1 MSRQTSSSRKPRK
14 DSVAWKVVD
23 FLEGNPGEELTR
35 HDIAEK
41 FDIDPVQVDDALR
54 HVLTSGHIVRELNED
69 SVSVW
74 RLNFT
79 KRGIPKPFAISLAE
93 AKKAR
98 RAARKPAVAIDF
110 SALVIEKEIALVDNT
125 RKGSSEWEKLL
136 DRMEEGDSVLLPI
149 EARDAAAHA
158 YAAYRRKYPATRFS
172 VRKVGQDKCRI
183 WRLAG
188 ANAP

>member
-1 MSRQTSSSRKPRK
+1 MSRQTPSSKKPRK

-54 HVLTSGHIVRELNED
+54 TVVSSGHIVRELNEE

-74 RLNFT
+74 RLNFS
-79 KRGIPKPFAISLAE
+79 KKGIPKPFAISLAE

-98 RAARKPAVAIDF
+98 RASRKTPVMIDF
-110 SALVIEKEIALVDNT
+110 GSLVIEKEIPLVDNT
-125 RKGSSEWEKLL
+125 RKGNSEWEKLL
-136 DRMEEGDSVLLPI
+136 GRMTTGDSVLLPL

-158 YAAYRRKYPATRFS
+158 YANYRQKHPASKFS
-172 VRKVGQDKCRI
+172 VRKVGQDQCRI
-183 WRLAG
+183 WRLA
-188 ANAP
+188 

>member
-1 MSRQTSSSRKPRK
+1 MSRQTSSSKKPRK

-54 HVLTSGHIVRELNED
+54 QVMASGHIVRELNEE

-74 RLNFT
+74 RLNFS

-98 RAARKPAVAIDF
+98 RASRKPHVVIDF
-110 SALVIEKEIALVDNT
+110 SSLVIEKEIQLVDNT

-136 DRMEEGDSVLLPI
+136 ARMETGDSVLLPI
-149 EARDAAAHA
+149 DARDAAAHA
-158 YAAYRRKYPATRFS
+158 YAAYRRKQPATRFS
-172 VRKVGQDKCRI
+172 VRKTGQDNCRI
-183 WRLAG
+183 WRLA
-188 ANAP
+188 

>member
-1 MSRQTSSSRKPRK
+1 MSRQASTPKKPRK

-35 HDIAEK
+35 HDVAEK
-41 FDIDPVQVDDALR
+41 FDIDPVQVDDTLR
-54 HVLTSGHIVRELNED
+54 PVVVSGHIVRELNDE

-74 RLNFT
+74 RLNFA

-98 RAARKPAVAIDF
+98 RATRRPSVALDF
-110 SALVIEKEIALVDNT
+110 SSLVIDKEIALVDNT
-125 RKGSSEWEKLL
+125 RKGKSEWEGLL
-136 DRMEEGDSVLLPI
+136 GKMDAGDSVLLPI

-158 YAAYRRKYPATRFS
+158 YAAYRRKHPSTKFS
-172 VRKVGQDKCRI
+172 VRKVGTGNCRI
-183 WRLAG
+183 WRLA
-188 ANAP
+188 

>member
-1 MSRQTSSSRKPRK
+1 MSRQASTSKKPRK
-14 DSVAWKVVD
+14 DSLAWKVVD
-23 FLEGNPGEELTR
+23 FLEGNPGEELSR

-54 HVLTSGHIVRELNED
+54 AVVASGHIVRELNDE

-74 RLNFT
+74 RLNFA

-98 RAARKPAVAIDF
+98 RAKRRPQVAIDF
-110 SALVIEKEIALVDNT
+110 SALVIEKEIALVDNS

-136 DRMEEGDSVLLPI
+136 GRMEAGDSVLLPI

-158 YAAYRRKYPATRFS
+158 YAAYRRKHPATRFS
-172 VRKVGQDKCRI
+172 VRKVGTGNCRI
-183 WRLAG
+183 WRLA
-188 ANAP
+188 

>member
-1 MSRQTSSSRKPRK
+1 MSRHTSQSRKPRK

-54 HVLTSGHIVRELNED
+54 TAVTNGHIVRELNEE

-74 RLNFT
+74 RLNFS

-98 RAARKPAVAIDF
+98 KANRKPPVVIDF
-110 SALVIEKEIALVDNT
+110 AALVIESGVPIVDN
-125 RKGSSEWEKLL
+125 RPGKGRAWPDLFE
-136 DRMEEGDSVLLPI
+136 RMKPGDSVLFPI
-149 EARDAAAHA
+149 EAKDAISHA
-158 YAAYRRKYPATRFS
+158 QYAFRKEHPGTMFT
-172 VRKVGQDKCRI
+172 VRKCSPEHCRV
-183 WRLAG
+183 WRTA
-188 ANAP
+188 